1 MENENAVVFSSPTFQ
16 PPYLEESTHA
26 QRATASLL
34 GLLPNPIPRGSYHLS
49 IHTNQIRLSSRDK
62 KLDLS
67 LTFDSA
73 NDAQVVFNNLGKV
86 LV

>member
-16 PPYLEESTHA
+16 PPTLEESSCA
-26 QRATASLL
+26 QRTTTALL
-34 GLLPNPIPRGSYHLS
+34 NLLPKPIPRGGYHLS
-49 IHTNQIRLSSRDK
+49 IHSNQIRLSSFDK